1 MSRFRKLLGASLLLF
16 LAGSG
21 RASQADDSGWGLM
34 LFHDTTVRAR
44 FTTEADGAVGW
55 DPVSSTTINTLDVT
69 GKFKGGYQL
78 EDSFHGEMYWDL
90 GIGSSCSTEWH
101 SLRLDVYG
109 TPIGG
114 EYTLG
119 IELLGPPPWHNNFTG
134 KQKAAI
140 QPGGTHRYRL
150 ERLPPP
156 LDAVRIVREDSELP
170 RFAAPLRDADSRVFP
185 LGAVIPV
192 ALIVDAPVPHGTE
205 AGATLRLS
213 TRKRS
218 GRWMHADPECGG
230 KFGRE
235 NRLDYDETSQAYRF
249 DLATGSLEPGVWMLE
264 VTLGDVGP
272 YTAVVEVGTR

>member
-1 MSRFRKLLGASLLLF
+1 MLLFLNLLGAGLLL
-16 LAGSG
+16 LSAGSAP
-21 RASQADDSGWGLM
+21 ASQADDCGWGLM

-44 FTTEADGAVGW
+44 FTTEAGGAVGW
-55 DPVSSTTINTLDVT
+55 DPVSGTIVNTLDVT
-69 GKFKGGYQL
+69 GKFEGGYQL

-109 TPIGG
+109 TPVGG

-119 IELLGPPPWHNNFTG
+119 LELLGPPPWHNNFTH
-134 KQKAAI
+134 QRKASI

-156 LDAVRIVREDSELP
+156 LNAVRVVREAAELP
-170 RFAAPLRDADSRVFP
+170 RFAAPLGDADPRVFP
-185 LGAVIPV
+185 SGAVIPV
-192 ALIVDAPVPHGTE
+192 ALIVDGPVPEGTG

-213 TRKRS
+213 TRKRN
-218 GRWMHADPECGG
+218 GAWMHADPERGG

-235 NRLDYDETSQAYRF
+235 NRLDYDETSRAYRF

-264 VTLGDVGP
+264 VTLGDMGP
-272 YTAVVEVGTR
+272 YTVVVEVGER